1 MPIQLYDS
9 DFEINEAVECICL
22 SQSGT
27 EVSLRESLGCLYP
40 FWCVCCRSFISPS
53 SSFGEGGNLIF
64 LSCARERPDLAF
76 SLGF

>member
-27 EVSLRESLGCLYP
+27 EVSLRESLGVYIP
-40 FWCVCCRSFISPS
+40 FGACIV
-53 SSFGEGGNLIF
+53 GHL
-64 LSCARERPDLAF
+64 
-76 SLGF
+76 